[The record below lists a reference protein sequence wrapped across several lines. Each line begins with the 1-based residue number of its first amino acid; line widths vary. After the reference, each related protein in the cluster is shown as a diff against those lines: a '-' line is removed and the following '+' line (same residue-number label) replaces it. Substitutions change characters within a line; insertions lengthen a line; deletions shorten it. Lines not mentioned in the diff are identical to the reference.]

1 MSQTSYILLEGNF
14 PTKKNIKRFFIRVF
28 VTRAL
33 LTQSSLFSL
42 TLLRKTAYKLSFLNL
57 IVVNL
62 SFILVN
68 KQLIPR
74 KSCVSNSRFSLLVI
88 VNGITGAL

>member
-14 PTKKNIKRFFIRVF
+14 PTKTKNIKGFFISVF

-33 LTQSSLFSL
+33 LTQSSFFSL

-57 IVVNL
+57 TVVNL

-74 KSCVSNSRFSLLVI
+74 KSCVSNSRFLLL